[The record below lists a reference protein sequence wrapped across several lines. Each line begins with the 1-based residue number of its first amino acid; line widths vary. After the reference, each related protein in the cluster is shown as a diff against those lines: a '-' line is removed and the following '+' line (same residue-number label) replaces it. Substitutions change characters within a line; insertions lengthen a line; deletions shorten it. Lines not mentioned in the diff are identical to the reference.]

1 MKKNKQI
8 INAVFGFSI
17 SITIVST
24 IAIIF
29 PALLVAL
36 SVNYEISISPFE
48 LGAWA
53 IPFFIVNIFILGFGL
68 MYFYSDRQSKIHNAI
83 KFIQN
88 FEISKK
94 VTLFC
99 ILIILAVYIV
109 FTIDELNFDEKQQW
123 ADYSRIEPVLERF
136 PSLQKLGNEDIVYVK
151 NSLLF
156 ASLVIFDNV
165 KVMPFLGAISLSL
178 MTYFFTQKI
187 AQKRFS
193 GIVAMIILLQ
203 SSNFLLYDTAA
214 TYSYFWVLFYLLSL
228 YFVFKTWYLS
238 PVFFIL
244 SIFSKPLSF
253 SFLPLTLFLLYRAD
267 IPKRK
272 KILIFYSYMIILAV
286 VLTTI
291 FVGIDF
297 VGGINLP
304 ELKFDTDDFIMGF
317 TAWVYQLRN
326 DLVILLFLLP
336 LIVTLFLRSRKD
348 STRFDTMMVL
358 ITGTLLLSG
367 PLLVAFTDYNIF
379 PYRYVPFIVFF
390 AIGVGFLVGK
400 SKTIN
405 LEV

>member
-17 SITIVST
+17 LITIVST

-68 MYFYSDRQSKIHNAI
+68 MYFYSDRQSKIRNAI

-123 ADYSRIEPVLERF
+123 GDYSRIEPVLERF
-136 PSLQKLGNEDIVYVK
+136 PYLQKLGNEDIVYVK

-244 SIFSKPLSF
+244 SIFSKPLSL

-291 FVGIDF
+291 FVVINFG
-297 VGGINLP
+297 VGFGSG
-304 ELKFDTDDFIMGF
+304 LKFDADDFIMGF
-317 TAWVYQLRN
+317 TAWVYQLRD

-367 PLLVAFTDYNIF
+367 PLLAAFTDYNIF